1 MWAQPEDVSVVS
13 SLQYQK
19 WFAPPFHL
27 HELLPALEKWR
38 SLPGRKLL
46 SDSYAYENAAAFKSD
61 YEGMVLS
68 FCVGKWSKSKDEKEL
83 SPISLSFDSNENYKV
98 ASDASAQRCQDYSR
112 SLLFYSKGILDEKL
126 VARVVRYR
134 ASCDDPLSISW
145 SAVWKVITSSMMLP
159 NEQFLVRELACLRRQ
174 NSEGACD
181 S

>member
-13 SLQYQK
+13 SLQYRK

-27 HELLPALEKWR
+27 HELLPALEKWL

-112 SLLFYSKGILDEKL
+112 RLHSTL
-126 VARVVRYR
+126 R
-134 ASCDDPLSISW
+134 A
-145 SAVWKVITSSMMLP
+145 
-159 NEQFLVRELACLRRQ
+159 F
-174 NSEGACD
+174 
-181 S
+181 